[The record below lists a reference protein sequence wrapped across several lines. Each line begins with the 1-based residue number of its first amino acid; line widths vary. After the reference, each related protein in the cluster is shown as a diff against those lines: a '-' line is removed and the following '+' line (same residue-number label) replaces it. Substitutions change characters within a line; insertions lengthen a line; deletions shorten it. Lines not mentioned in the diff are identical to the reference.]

1 MCRLSGK
8 FQVIVL
14 RINIQTGIKH
24 GCIFMSFSHL
34 FRCFAL
40 LATVALFS
48 GCASEEGNTVNA
60 EPEIT
65 DQQALDLSNDLNDS
79 LEMKPG
85 Q

>member
-1 MCRLSGK
+1 
-8 FQVIVL
+8 
-14 RINIQTGIKH
+14 
-24 GCIFMSFSHL
+24 MSFSHL

>member
-1 MCRLSGK
+1 
-8 FQVIVL
+8 
-14 RINIQTGIKH
+14 
-24 GCIFMSFSHL
+24 MSFSHL

-48 GCASEEGNTVNA
+48 GCASEEGNTVNP

>member
-1 MCRLSGK
+1 
-8 FQVIVL
+8 
-14 RINIQTGIKH
+14 
-24 GCIFMSFSHL
+24 MSFSHL
-34 FRCFAL
+34 LRCFAL
-40 LATVALFS
+40 FATVAFFC